1 MKKVCVLGLGYMG
14 LPMAALLATH
24 GYTVVGV
31 DINRRKVEQ
40 LSRGEIPFE
49 EPGLDELV
57 HRAIDGG
64 TIRFSPTIEPA
75 DVFIIAVPTP
85 LVEGAKRS
93 ELRYVV
99 LAAGSVASVLKRGD
113 LVILESTVPPKTTE
127 KVVVPILETT
137 GLEPGRDFLV
147 AHCPERAIPGRTL
160 EELMQN
166 DRIVGA
172 INQQSADATKHLYG
186 AFVRGAIH
194 VTDATTAEMV
204 KLMENTS
211 RDINIAMANEFAKI
225 AEEVGVNVWEAIDL
239 ANHHV
244 RVNILKP
251 GPGVGGHC
259 IAVDPWFLTE
269 NSIQGQIIKLAREI
283 NDSMPAHVI
292 AHAERLLK
300 GVADPMLAVLGFAY
314 KGNVGDARETPV
326 ARVVRLARERGWKVR
341 IHDPLV
347 EGTEEF
353 PIEESVAQCVAGS
366 DCVLLLTDHDAYR
379 TLDPRQLRELVRT
392 PMAIDTRNSLDH
404 AAWQQ
409 AGFTSVLLGAGA
421 GYRMRATRDGEDP
434 SGTAVEQGI
443 RAGSTP

>member
-1 MKKVCVLGLGYMG
+1 MRHKICVLGLGYMG

-24 GYTVVGV
+24 GHFVVGV
-31 DINRRKVEQ
+31 DINRRKVE
-40 LSRGEIPFE
+40 LLTRGELTFD
-49 EPGLDELV
+49 EPGLEDLV
-57 HRAIDGG
+57 RRATAGG
-64 TIRFSPTIEPA
+64 TLRFSPTIEPA
-75 DVFIIAVPTP
+75 EAFIIAVPTP

-113 LVILESTVPPKTTE
+113 LVVLESTVPPQTTR
-127 KVVVPILETT
+127 KVVIPILETS
-137 GLEPGRDFLV
+137 GLEAGADFLV

-160 EELMQN
+160 HELVHN
-166 DRIVGA
+166 DRVIGA
-172 INQQSADATKHLYG
+172 IDDRSAEETVRLYG
-186 AFVRGAIH
+186 SFVRGAMH
-194 VTDATTAEMV
+194 VTDTTTAEMV

-269 NSIQGQIIKLAREI
+269 NSIQGQIIKTAREI
-283 NDSMPAHVI
+283 NDSMPGHVV

-300 GVADPMLAVLGFAY
+300 GIPDPVVAVLGYAY
-314 KGNVGDARETPV
+314 KANVGDTRETPA
-326 ARVVRLARERGWKVR
+326 ARVVRLARDRGWLVR
-341 IHDPLV
+341 VHDPLV
-347 EGTEEF
+347 RDACEVTLVDRVEEC
-353 PIEESVAQCVAGS
+353 IEGS

-379 TLDPRQLRELVRT
+379 ALQPARLRPLVRT
-392 PMAIDTRNSLDH
+392 PNLIDTRNLLDH
-404 AAWQQ
+404 PAWEE
-409 AGFTSVLLGAGA
+409 AGFTVVLLGG
-421 GYRMRATRDGEDP
+421 GRRLPLRRAP
-434 SGTAVEQGI
+434 VQV
-443 RAGSTP
+443 P

>member
-1 MKKVCVLGLGYMG
+1 MRKICVLGLGYMG

-24 GYTVVGV
+24 GHAVVGV

-40 LSRGEIPFE
+40 LSRGEIAFE

-57 HRAIDGG
+57 HRAVVGR

-99 LAAGSVASVLKRGD
+99 LAAGSVASVLTRGD
-113 LVILESTVPPKTTE
+113 LVVLESTVPPKTTE
-127 KVVVPILETT
+127 KVVIPILETS
-137 GLEPGRDFLV
+137 GLEAGKDFLV

-160 EELMQN
+160 EELVHN
-166 DRIVGA
+166 DRIIGA
-172 INQQSADATKHLYG
+172 IDEPSAEETRRIYG
-186 AFVRGAIH
+186 SFVRGAMH
-194 VTDATTAEMV
+194 VTDTTTAEMV

-225 AEEVGVNVWEAIDL
+225 AEEVGVNVWEAIEL

-269 NSIQGQIIKLAREI
+269 NSIQGQIIKTAREI
-283 NDSMPAHVI
+283 NDSMPGHVV

-300 GVADPMLAVLGFAY
+300 GIPDPVVAVLGFAY
-314 KGNVGDARETPV
+314 KGNVGDTRETPA
-326 ARVVRLARERGWKVR
+326 ARVVRLAQDRGWTVR

-347 EGTEEF
+347 RDAGF
-353 PIEESVAQCVAGS
+353 PLSDSVEDCARES
-366 DCVLLLTDHDAYR
+366 DCLLLLTDHDAYR
-379 TLDPRQLRELVRT
+379 SLEPRRLKPLVRT
-392 PMAIDTRNSLDH
+392 PNLIDTRNLLDH
-404 AAWQQ
+404 AAWEE
-409 AGFTSVLLGAGA
+409 AGFAVVLLG
-421 GYRMRATRDGEDP
+421 
-434 SGTAVEQGI
+434 QGG
-443 RAGSTP
+443 RLRRRTPVQVQ

>member
-1 MKKVCVLGLGYMG
+1 LGLGYMG
-14 LPMAALLATH
+14 LPVAALLATH
-24 GYTVVGV
+24 GHTVLGV
-31 DINRRKVEQ
+31 DINRRKIEQ
-40 LSRGEIPFE
+40 LARGEVTSE

-64 TIRFSPTIEPA
+64 TIRFSSTIEPA
-75 DVFIIAVPTP
+75 DAFIIAVPTP
-85 LVEGAKRS
+85 LAERAKRS

-113 LVILESTVPPKTTE
+113 LVVLESTVPPKTTE
-127 KVVVPILETT
+127 KVILPILETS
-137 GLEPGRDFLV
+137 GLTPGTDFLV

-160 EELMQN
+160 EELVHN
-166 DRIVGA
+166 DRIIGA
-172 INQQSADATKHLYG
+172 INERSAEETTRLYG
-186 AFVRGAIH
+186 AFVRGAMH
-194 VTDATTAEMV
+194 VTDAATAEMV

-269 NSIQGQIIKLAREI
+269 NSIQGQIIKMAREI
-283 NDSMPAHVI
+283 NDSMPSHVI

-300 GVADPMLAVLGFAY
+300 GIPDPLVAVLGFAY
-314 KGNVGDARETPV
+314 KANVGDARETPA

-347 EGTEEF
+347 EGTPEF
-353 PIEESVAQCVAGS
+353 PIEESVVHCVAGS
-366 DCVLLLTDHDAYR
+366 DCIMLLTDHDAYR
-379 TLDPRQLRELVRT
+379 TLDPQRLRGLVRT
-392 PMAIDTRNSLDH
+392 PMAIDTRNFLDH

-409 AGFTSVLLGAGA
+409 AGFACVLLGAGA
-421 GYRMRATRDGEDP
+421 RSRLRAAPHGEGP
-434 SGTAVEQGI
+434 AGRPAERGV